1 MNPRDIKPQIGTPTN
16 RLFWAIN
23 HYVST
28 GDHIGEGVAQEVGGK
43 LLFLI
48 PVRVAAEQDQRDL
61 AAFRARFDELA
72 EPYQTAMRY
81 MGEYDGFEL
90 WGFALAE
97 DQADDLAADL
107 TVRPGAL
114 GWGSGKAVIDSY
126 TWGDA

>member
-72 EPYQTAMRY
+72 EPYQTARC
-81 MGEYDGFEL
+81 D
-90 WGFALAE
+90 
-97 DQADDLAADL
+97 
-107 TVRPGAL
+107 T
-114 GWGSGKAVIDSY
+114 WGSTTVSSY
-126 TWGDA
+126 GASHWPRIRPMILPPI